1 MAYVGSPASARG
13 EFRLE
18 GLEPG
23 RYGVSVSGSFE
34 SSAHYADTIFFE
46 IVDADV
52 TNLEVKATRGQT
64 LSGVVVF
71 EGSRA
76 KELQQNIGIL
86 RVGANVNSPTNPG
99 SPTSSS
105 AAIAADGSF
114 QLSGVRPGKA
124 RLYIGA
130 MSTSALR
137 GITILRAERGGVDV
151 TQNLE
156 VQAGESITDLRIVA
170 SLGAGSVR
178 GTVRFVGGDLPPNL
192 RMFVSMRREGAP
204 QGGGGMVDARGRFLI
219 SSLTSGTY
227 EVVLNMNYV
236 PPTPGGARPIKPQTQ
251 TVTVTDGVET
261 QVDFIVD
268 LTPKEGGP

>member
-1 MAYVGSPASARG
+1 
-13 EFRLE
+13 
-18 GLEPG
+18 
-23 RYGVSVSGSFE
+23 
-34 SSAHYADTIFFE
+34 
-46 IVDADV
+46 
-52 TNLEVKATRGQT
+52 
-64 LSGVVVF
+64 
-71 EGSRA
+71 
-76 KELQQNIGIL
+76 
-86 RVGANVNSPTNPG
+86 
-99 SPTSSS
+99 
-105 AAIAADGSF
+105 
-114 QLSGVRPGKA
+114 
-124 RLYIGA
+124 

-156 VQAGESITDLRIVA
+156 IQAGESITDLRIVA
-170 SLGAGSVR
+170 SLGAGTIR

-227 EVVLNMNYV
+227 EVVLNMNYIA
-236 PPTPGGARPIKPQTQ
+236 PPPGGARPIKPQTQ
-251 TVTVTDGVET
+251 TVTVSDGVET